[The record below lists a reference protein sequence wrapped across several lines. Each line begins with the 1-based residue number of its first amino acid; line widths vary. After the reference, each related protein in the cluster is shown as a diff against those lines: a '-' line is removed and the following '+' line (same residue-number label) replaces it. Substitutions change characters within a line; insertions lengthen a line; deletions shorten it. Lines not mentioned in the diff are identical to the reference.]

1 MWFVTAL
8 IIGAV
13 LGGLFFWLRGRDI
26 RVTWY
31 EWLIGIV
38 GVLLI
43 LFTIQNYAGAL
54 NEVKPTAANLFLL
67 ASGLPALILLAVA
80 FQFVWRRNRAGD

>member
-8 IIGAV
+8 IVGAV
-13 LGGLFFWLRGRDI
+13 LGGLFFWLRSRDI

-43 LFTIQNYAGAL
+43 LFTIQNYAGSL
-54 NEVKPTAANLFLL
+54 NEVKSTAANLFLL

-80 FQFVWRRNRAGD
+80 FQFVWRRNRAGG